1 LCAGAALVLPYLV
14 DNKKGRSMPK
24 LIHLYITQVA
34 IGFAIALAFVTG
46 FVALDLGGLRHLVLE
61 TEMGWL
67 AFVMLVMFHG
77 VVFAGVQFAIA
88 IMRMA
93 EPEDRGPKRGSR
105 APVTRRPAPVA
116 VPASGSAQVGG
127 RNRSSR
133 VGLNFPRA

>member
-1 LCAGAALVLPYLV
+1 
-14 DNKKGRSMPK
+14 MPE
-24 LIHLYITQVA
+24 LIRLYITQVA
-34 IGFAIALAFVTG
+34 IGFAVALAFVTG

-67 AFVMLVMFHG
+67 AYIMLVMFHG

-93 EPEDRGPKRGSR
+93 EPEDKGPKRGSR
-105 APVTRRPAPVA
+105 APVTDRPVSVAVPVA
-116 VPASGSAQVGG
+116 VQAGG

-133 VGLNFPRA
+133 VGFNFPRA